1 MEKAVVC
8 SRRLKTAIL
17 RFRRRRGVV
26 GSELPMK
33 NYSGVLQIESCCAVC
48 TENDS
53 GTL

>member
-1 MEKAVVC
+1 MVC
-8 SRRLKTAIL
+8 SRRLRTATL
-17 RFRRRRGVV
+17 RFRRTRGVV
-26 GSELPMK
+26 GSELPIE